1 MHSTKLNTA
10 WWKTVWGKNGKAFE
24 DQKRQ
29 KCVFRI
35 TTLMLTKRKRK
46 VKTQP
51 VEKKPRLASGQSGER
66 LNNGSRTSFLKTNS

>member
-1 MHSTKLNTA
+1 MSLGWCFPQSLA
-10 WWKTVWGKNGKAFE
+10 LPGGSTVWGRNDKAFE

-29 KCVFRI
+29 KRIFRI

-51 VEKKPRLASGQSGER
+51 VKKPRLASGQNGE
-66 LNNGSRTSFLKTNS
+66 FK